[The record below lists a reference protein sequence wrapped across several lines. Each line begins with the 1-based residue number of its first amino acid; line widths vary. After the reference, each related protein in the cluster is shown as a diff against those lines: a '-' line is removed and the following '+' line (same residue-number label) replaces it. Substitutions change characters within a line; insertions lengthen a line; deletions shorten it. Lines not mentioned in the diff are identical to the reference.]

1 MAGSVVDMKARFGLE
16 GDQKFRQGMKEAA
29 NAIKVLNSEQKLAKA
44 TFKQTGDAQK
54 YAAQQAEILKKKIE
68 EQKKAIKAAED
79 AIKTMTNNGIKEND
93 RVMQQWQTKLNDART
108 SLTNMETELQQLTD
122 TSQEAAQGTEQLGDS
137 LEHLDKTASIQ
148 AVTNALNGMANTIGA
163 AIGKVKDLAVGL
175 VGELREAASWADDL
189 ATQALMW
196 NLSPEELQRMRMTA
210 DLIDTPVDAILNA
223 QARFKRNIA
232 SDSKETRSIFQMLGI
247 YTDKYEYGVFE
258 DSVDLFWQAGDAIM
272 RMGNAYQQEEYAQKI
287 FGRSWHEL
295 IPLFKAGREEY
306 EKTMAAQQVVSD
318 ENVGKL
324 TELDD
329 ALQTLQNR
337 FEVMQNTVLAEIS
350 PTLKELAEKLSGFLK
365 ELNDYLASEE
375 GKAALQSLSDAIHG
389 LFEDLLAI
397 EPEDVFKGVQDGL
410 NKVKEALEWIKNNK
424 DDVVKAIKGVVIAW
438 GGLKVSAAV
447 GQLLQLIN
455 GLKGLTGSEGRTL
468 KRVLEDAFS
477 GTGSGKGGT
486 PVSSGGTPTA
496 KGAEGTSTNPGWFTG
511 LVTKIT
517 EADLAFKALPAAA
530 VAAITGAMAAYTS
543 QKAVERDY
551 GEYNE
556 VREAMT
562 GTAADVETFGQSV
575 VDAQKAIERFS
586 SIDNEEGTQPLRDY
600 IAQNEEGVRSATAGA
615 DIWARVEEAAR
626 TAGKTTQEVI
636 QSGNI
641 TATAEEWLRVLTDY
655 IAQAGQKKEEAQE
668 AGAQIPEGTAEGIEE
683 GTSTATTAVDTMNA
697 EVESTA
703 QAAADT
709 LAAAGESTG
718 AALGDGMARG
728 IDSKVGVVSAAAQRL
743 AGAASKVV
751 NQVLQVHSPSRVFA
765 QIGAYVGMGFAEG
778 IESQISTVQMAAQ
791 HMAGAAMVQ
800 PQSGVA
806 GFGNSGRGMVDVTL
820 MLGPEQLTEVL
831 VPLVNDGIGQ
841 QLALERR

>member
-148 AVTNALNGMANTIGA
+148 AVTNALNGMANTIGS
-163 AIGKVKDLAVGL
+163 AISKVKDLAVGL

-410 NKVKEALEWIKNNK
+410 NKVKEALEWVKNNK
-424 DDVVKAIKGVVIAW
+424 DTVVKAIEGVVGAW
-438 GGLKVSAAV
+438 GAFKISAGI

-486 PVSSGGTPTA
+486 PTGSGGAPSA
-496 KGAEGTSTNPGWFTG
+496 KGTEGTSSNPGWFTSIIS
-511 LVTKIT
+511 KAA
-517 EADLAFKALPAAA
+517 EADLALKALP
-530 VAAITGAMAAYTS
+530 VVIGTAITTALAGYTS
-543 QKAVERDY
+543 GLAVERDY
-551 GEYNE
+551 GDYNQ

-562 GTAADVETFGQSV
+562 GTAADVEAFGQSV
-575 VDAQKAIERFS
+575 VDAQKAIDAAQASEGDKSEPLRQY
-586 SIDNEEGTQPLRDY
+586 IADNEE
-600 IAQNEEGVRSATAGA
+600 AVRAAGDA
-615 DIWARVEEAAR
+615 LNLWARVDEAA
-626 TAGKTTQEVI
+626 KTKGVEARQVI
-636 QSGNI
+636 EDNLINI
-641 TATAEEWLRVLTDY
+641 PYDQWLQTVTDY
-655 IAQAGQKKEEAQE
+655 IAQMAQKKEEASD

-683 GTSTATTAVDTMNA
+683 GTSTATAAVDTMNS

-703 QAAADT
+703 QAAADS

-791 HMAGAAMVQ
+791 HMAGAAMIQ

-806 GFGNSGRGMVDVTL
+806 GFGNGGRGMVDVTL

>member
-16 GDQKFRQGMKEAA
+16 GDQKFRQGMKDAA

-148 AVTNALNGMANTIGA
+148 AVTNALNGMANTIGS
-163 AIGKVKDLAVGL
+163 AISKVKDLAVGL

-365 ELNDYLASEE
+365 ELNDYLASED

-438 GGLKVSAAV
+438 GSLKVSAAV

-468 KRVLEDAFS
+468 KHVLEDAFS

-486 PVSSGGTPTA
+486 PTGSGGAPSA
-496 KGAEGTSTNPGWFTG
+496 KGTEGTSSNPGWFTSIIS
-511 LVTKIT
+511 KAA
-517 EADLAFKALPAAA
+517 EADLALKALP
-530 VAAITGAMAAYTS
+530 VVIGTAITTALAGYTS
-543 QKAVERDY
+543 GLAVERDY
-551 GEYNE
+551 GDYNQ

-562 GTAADVETFGQSV
+562 GTAADVEAFGQSV
-575 VDAQKAIERFS
+575 VDAQKAIDAAQASEGDKSEPLRQY
-586 SIDNEEGTQPLRDY
+586 IADNEE
-600 IAQNEEGVRSATAGA
+600 AVRAAGDA
-615 DIWARVEEAAR
+615 LNLWARVDEAA
-626 TAGKTTQEVI
+626 KTKGVEARQVI
-636 QSGNI
+636 EDNLINI
-641 TATAEEWLRVLTDY
+641 PYDQWLQTVTDY
-655 IAQAGQKKEEAQE
+655 IAQMAQKKEEASD

-683 GTSTATTAVDTMNA
+683 GTSTATAAVDTMNS

-703 QAAADT
+703 QAAADS

-791 HMAGAAMVQ
+791 HMAGAAMIQ

-806 GFGNSGRGMVDVTL
+806 GFGNGGRGMVDVTL

>member
-79 AIKTMTNNGIKEND
+79 AIKTMTNNGVKEND

-108 SLTNMETELQQLTD
+108 ALTNMETELKQLTD

-163 AIGKVKDLAVGL
+163 AISKVKDLAVGL

-424 DDVVKAIKGVVIAW
+424 DAVVTGIKGVVAAW
-438 GGLKVSAAV
+438 GLFKVSAGI

-455 GLKGLTGSEGRTL
+455 GLKGLTGSEGRVL

-477 GTGSGKGGT
+477 SFRSGTPVGSGKGGT
-486 PVSSGGTPTA
+486 PNVTPTSNGNAGSPSGNGAGLSNLWAMTKDAITTAIPNLGFLAGFAGLTYEIA
-496 KGAEGTSTNPGWFTG
+496 KWRDEAYTAHVNEVADS
-511 LVTKIT
+511 VDQIT
-517 EADLAFKALPAAA
+517 ESAQGATGE
-530 VAAITGAMAAYTS
+530 VAALTEQLKILKEIYT
-543 QKAVERDY
+543 
-551 GEYNE
+551 
-556 VREAMT
+556 
-562 GTAADVETFGQSV
+562 
-575 VDAQKAIERFS
+575 
-586 SIDNEEGTQPLRDY
+586 EE
-600 IAQNEEGVRSATAGA
+600 AGA
-615 DIWARVEEAAR
+615 DSFKNLDMNLIGKVAPDSGLMQKTQAYGDIEGWLNSGEAVGAQAWAL
-626 TAGKTTQEVI
+626 
-636 QSGNI
+636 
-641 TATAEEWLRVLTDY
+641 AEELINKIQEY
-655 IAQAGQKKEEAQE
+655 MAQASETAKAE
-668 AGAQIPEGTAEGIEE
+668 GAKVPEGAAEGIEE

-728 IDSKVGVVSAAAQRL
+728 IDSKVGVVSAAVQRL

-751 NQVLQVHSPSRVFA
+751 NQVLQVHSPSRVFE

-778 IESQISTVQMAAQ
+778 I
-791 HMAGAAMVQ
+791 
-800 PQSGVA
+800 
-806 GFGNSGRGMVDVTL
+806 
-820 MLGPEQLTEVL
+820 
-831 VPLVNDGIGQ
+831 
-841 QLALERR
+841 

>member
-108 SLTNMETELQQLTD
+108 SLTNMETELKQLTD

-148 AVTNALNGMANTIGA
+148 AVTNALNGMANTIGS
-163 AIGKVKDLAVGL
+163 AISKVKDLAVGL

-232 SDSKETRSIFQMLGI
+232 SDSKETRSIFQALGI

-272 RMGNAYQQEEYAQKI
+272 RLGNEFDREEYAQKI

-306 EKTMAAQQVVSD
+306 EKTMAEQQVVTD

-324 TELDD
+324 GELDD

-337 FEVMQNTVLAEIS
+337 FETMENTVLAEIS

-365 ELNDYLASEE
+365 ELNDYLASED

-438 GGLKVSAAV
+438 GSLKVSAAV

-468 KRVLEDAFS
+468 KHVLEDAFS

-486 PVSSGGTPTA
+486 PTGSGGAPTA
-496 KGAEGTSTNPGWFTG
+496 KGTEGTSSNPGWFTSI
-511 LVTKIT
+511 VSKAA
-517 EADLAFKALPAAA
+517 EADLAFKALP
-530 VAAITGAMAAYTS
+530 VVIGTAITTALAGYTS
-543 QKAVERDY
+543 GMARERDY
-551 GEYNE
+551 GDYNR

-562 GTAADVETFGQSV
+562 GTAADVEAFGQSV
-575 VDAQKAIERFS
+575 VDAQKAIDAAQASEGDRS
-586 SIDNEEGTQPLRDY
+586 EPLRQYIAGNEE
-600 IAQNEEGVRSATAGA
+600 AVRAAGDA
-615 DIWARVEEAAR
+615 LNLWARVDEAA
-626 TAGKTTQEVI
+626 KTKGVEARQVI
-636 QSGNI
+636 EDNLINI
-641 TATAEEWLRVLTDY
+641 PYDQWLQTVTDY
-655 IAQAGQKKEEAQE
+655 IAQMAQKKEEASD

-683 GTSTATTAVDTMNA
+683 GTSTATAAVDTMNS

-703 QAAADT
+703 QAAADS

-791 HMAGAAMVQ
+791 HMAGAAMIQ

-806 GFGNSGRGMVDVTL
+806 GFGNAGRGMVDVTL
-820 MLGPEQLTEVL
+820 MIGPEQLTEVL